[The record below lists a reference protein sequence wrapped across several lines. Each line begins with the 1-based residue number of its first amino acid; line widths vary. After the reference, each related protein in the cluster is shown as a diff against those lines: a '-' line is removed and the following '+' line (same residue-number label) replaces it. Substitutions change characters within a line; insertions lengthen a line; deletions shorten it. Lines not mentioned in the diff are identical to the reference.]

1 VSESAAGSLFAC
13 GIARGFHKGTKPS
26 DHAPLVVHL
35 A

>member
-1 VSESAAGSLFAC
+1 MSAAGSLFAC
-13 GIARGFHKGTKPS
+13 GIARGFRKGTKPP